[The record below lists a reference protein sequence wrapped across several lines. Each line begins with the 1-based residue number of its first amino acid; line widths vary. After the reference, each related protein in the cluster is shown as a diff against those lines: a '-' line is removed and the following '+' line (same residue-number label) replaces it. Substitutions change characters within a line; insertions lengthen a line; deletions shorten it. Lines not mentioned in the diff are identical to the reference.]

1 MKAYFLFHDKWT
13 EYVKADWAASRFPF
27 DGFVV
32 IEKTRAGLVR
42 FLRRRMRRLGIRKVA
57 DEILLRLYYVL
68 FQSRG
73 DGRMLRQFMAGVQRD
88 MPAGYRRPPVHR
100 VHDINSD
107 EAAALLTSLAPDVCV
122 LMVVPILKERILS
135 IPPLGTLARH
145 SGTTQRDRRS
155 VVSV

>member
-73 DGRMLRQFMAGVQRD
+73 AVLWCFVFALSRGRGGRL
-88 MPAGYRRPPVHR
+88 YPPEIR
-100 VHDINSD
+100 GGGRAQSPPGF
-107 EAAALLTSLAPDVCV
+107 AAAAGASRP
-122 LMVVPILKERILS
+122 RY
-135 IPPLGTLARH
+135 
-145 SGTTQRDRRS
+145 
-155 VVSV
+155 